1 MKDVTK
7 SKILHDLK
15 VTSLSVHNDGGN
27 NDNNVSDIVE
37 TKLLEKKKEESLQHV
52 LTKAILWSLFKD
64 DYHNHRQ
71 HSSSSSSINSSSS
84 SSSSN
89 TEQGIRME
97 IEYDIGDPNYIP
109 DVIGFIENDNN
120 VTDDD
125 INDTTTTTTTAAD
138 TDTTDSNNTNTK
150 LLFWGE
156 SGRMKVHKS
165 VDLMVRYPD
174 TDIVHCRWGMK
185 HISQIS
191 DPLEDYLQQQQQL
204 EYEQQQQQKEID
216 DDDEEKDDDGITNLL
231 LLPILRERKGKFLF
245 CSLGPT
251 SDVWRYFS
259 DEKENDDHIIRIS
272 KNDLEW
278 KTLII
283 PPALNINHH
292 SNSTTPHHTSHSSHN
307 STNTW
312 MKGNE
317 QKNKKRTEGENYEG
331 FNS

>member
-84 SSSSN
+84 ISSSN

-125 INDTTTTTTTAAD
+125 INDTTTTTTAAAD

-191 DPLEDYLQQQQQL
+191 DPLEDYLQQQL
-204 EYEQQQQQKEID
+204 EYEQQQKEID

-307 STNTW
+307 STNKW
-312 MKGNE
+312 M
-317 QKNKKRTEGENYEG
+317 
-331 FNS
+331 